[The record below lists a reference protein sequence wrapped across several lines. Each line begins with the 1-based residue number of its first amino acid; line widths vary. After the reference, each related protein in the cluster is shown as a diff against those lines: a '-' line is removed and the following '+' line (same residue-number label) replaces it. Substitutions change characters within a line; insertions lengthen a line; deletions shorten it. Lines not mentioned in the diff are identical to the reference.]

1 MLSNKNHVQVLV
13 TNISK
18 WRNNSITKWTNMSR
32 IDTNYTVV
40 KSSRYLAKARASS
53 DSLQRHTHVRVS
65 AEERTPTLHARDRCG
80 KNIQRLLFRA
90 CGDNVAT

>member
-1 MLSNKNHVQVLV
+1 
-13 TNISK
+13 
-18 WRNNSITKWTNMSR
+18 MSR

-65 AEERTPTLHARDRCG
+65 AEERTPTLHAEIGVG
-80 KNIQRLLFRA
+80 KIFKGYYFA
-90 CGDNVAT
+90 HMEIT